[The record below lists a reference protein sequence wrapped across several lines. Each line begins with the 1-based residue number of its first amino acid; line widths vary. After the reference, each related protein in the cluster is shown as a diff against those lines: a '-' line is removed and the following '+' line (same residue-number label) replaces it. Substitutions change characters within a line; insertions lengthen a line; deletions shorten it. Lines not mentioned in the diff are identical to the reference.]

1 VWFNPPG
8 TPIEKMIDRH
18 VLFVFLDGVGLGV
31 DDPQVNP
38 LAAAPLPVLTGLL
51 GGRRLVQGTAPL
63 ETERLTLLSLD
74 ANLGVSGLPQS
85 ATGQAVLLTGE
96 NVPAQ
101 LGYHYGPKPNP
112 EVAAFVRHSNL
123 FGRLIAAGK
132 RVDFLNA
139 YPPRYFDGIES
150 GRRIYSAI
158 PLAATSAG
166 VALKTVQDL
175 ADGQAVSADFT
186 GRGWREFL
194 NFPQTPLISPREA
207 GLTLARLA
215 QEHHFSFFEYWLS
228 DFAGHHQDMTEA
240 LAVLTTLDGVL
251 GGLLEAWDDEHGLL
265 VITSDHGNMEDLGT
279 RRHTANPVPGI
290 LVGSSENRRQVARD
304 LHDLTGI
311 APAILA
317 FLGDDSTTSGDAHV

>member
-1 VWFNPPG
+1 M
-8 TPIEKMIDRH
+8 TDRH
-18 VLFVFLDGVGLGV
+18 VLLIFLDGIGLGV

-38 LAAAPLPVLTGLL
+38 MAAAPMPILTALL

-63 ETERLTLLSLD
+63 VTERLTLLSLD
-74 ANLGVSGLPQS
+74 ATLGVQGLPQS

-112 EVAAFVRHSNL
+112 EVAAFVRYGNL
-123 FGRLIAAGK
+123 FGRLKAAGK

-158 PLAATSAG
+158 PMAAVSAG
-166 VALKTVQDL
+166 VTLKTSQDL
-175 ADGQAVSADFT
+175 VDGQAVSADFT
-186 GRGWREFL
+186 GQGWRDYL
-194 NFPQTPLISPREA
+194 NFPHSPVISPREA

-215 QEHHFSFFEYWLS
+215 QERHFSFFEYWLS
-228 DFAGHHQDMTEA
+228 DFAGHHQDTTEA
-240 LAVLTTLDGVL
+240 LAVLTVLDGVL
-251 GGLLEAWDDEHGLL
+251 GGLMEAWDDEHGLL
-265 VITSDHGNMEDLGT
+265 VVTSDHGNMEDLGT
-279 RRHTANPVPGI
+279 RRHTANPVPGL
-290 LVGSSENRRQVARD
+290 LVGSPENRRLIARD

-311 APAILA
+311 APAIIE
-317 FLGDDSTTSGDAHV
+317 FLGKSSTTPGDANV

>member
-1 VWFNPPG
+1 MTN
-8 TPIEKMIDRH
+8 RH
-18 VLFVFLDGVGLGV
+18 VLLMFLDGVGLGV

-38 LAAAPLPVLTGLL
+38 LAAAPLPILSCLL
-51 GGRRLVQGTAPL
+51 GGHRLVQGTAPL

-74 ANLGVSGLPQS
+74 ATLGVRGLPQS

-112 EVAAFVRHSNL
+112 EVAAFVRDGNL
-123 FGRLIAAGK
+123 FGRLKATGK

-158 PLAATSAG
+158 PMAAVSAG
-166 VALKTVQDL
+166 VALKTSQDL
-175 ADGQAVSADFT
+175 VDGQAVSADIT
-186 GRGWREFL
+186 AQGWREFL
-194 NFPQTPLISPREA
+194 NLPHTPVISPREA
-207 GLTLARLA
+207 GLVLARLA
-215 QEHHFSFFEYWLS
+215 QERQFSFFEYWLS

-240 LAVLTTLDGVL
+240 LAILATLDEVL
-251 GGLLEAWDDEHGLL
+251 GGLLEAWDDEHGLFL
-265 VITSDHGNMEDLGT
+265 LTSDHGNMEDLGT
-279 RRHTANPVPGI
+279 RRHTANPVPGL
-290 LVGSSENRRQVARD
+290 LVGSPQNRRLFARD

-311 APAILA
+311 APAIIE
-317 FLGDDSTTSGDAHV
+317 FLGNNTATPGGAYV

>member
-1 VWFNPPG
+1 M
-8 TPIEKMIDRH
+8 TDRH
-18 VLFVFLDGVGLGV
+18 VLFIFLDGVGLGI

-74 ANLGVSGLPQS
+74 ATLGVSGLPQS
-85 ATGQAVLLTGE
+85 ATGQAVLLTGV

-112 EVAAFVRHSNL
+112 DVAAYVRNGNL
-123 FGRLIAAGK
+123 FGRLKAAGK

-158 PLAATSAG
+158 PLAAASAG
-166 VALKTVQDL
+166 VALKTSQDL
-175 ADGQAVSADFT
+175 VDGQAVSADLT
-186 GRGWREFL
+186 GQGWRDFL
-194 NFPQTPLISPREA
+194 NFPHTPVISPRVA

-215 QEHHFSFFEYWLS
+215 QERHFSFFEYWLS

-240 LAVLTTLDGVL
+240 LAVLTTLDGAM
-251 GGLLEAWDDEHGLL
+251 GGLMETWDDEHGLL

-279 RRHTANPVPGI
+279 RRHTANPVPGL
-290 LVGSSENRRQVARD
+290 LVGSPETRRLFARD

-311 APAILA
+311 APAILE
-317 FLGDDSTTSGDAHV
+317 FLGTNSTPPGDANV